1 MKRIAF
7 ITPKDARLGFALTGV
22 DQITTDKA
30 GVTQSLEKIL
40 EGRDVGLIILD
51 ERLYFHLSQDY
62 LTHIERHWEGIL
74 LPLPAPAKIEE
85 IPEDYVMQL
94 IARAIGYHVR
104 LEA

>member
-1 MKRIAF
+1 MKRITF
-7 ITPKDARLGFALTGV
+7 ITPEDARLGFALTGV
-22 DQITTDKA
+22 DQVITDKA
-30 GVTQSLEKIL
+30 GVTRSLEKVL
-40 EGRDVGLIILD
+40 EDEDVGLIILD

-62 LTHIERHWEGIL
+62 LARIEKYWQGIL
-74 LPLPAPAKIEE
+74 LPLPAPEKIEE